1 MATNV
6 TSGNAWSNN
15 NNNFSGDDDN
25 NDATVATIHRLLQ
38 APVFLPVQHVL
49 ENVLPVVLVTI
60 AIVACFYLAAYP
72 LVVDRFMPQNRDNA
86 GNRRRLAYQATNLCT
101 NLCLGLA
108 GLYFQYVVLP
118 QSLSN
123 NNGNQDN
130 NDIIIVQ
137 DKIQGHDRLYVL
149 GAAQIGFQIWSIFMG
164 IWIVEE
170 STQMLI
176 HHVAVIFASSKSV
189 FLTNGFRY
197 FAPLGLG
204 MTELSSVPLSV
215 MNAFKNNATWRQQW
229 PQYYLA
235 SRLIFSFMFLGIR
248 IGLFVPQHMEYLRL
262 SGWVTYLAGDYEAL
276 AGGYRAFMAV
286 AWLGSAF
293 LLTLQLLWGALIVK
307 GVYNVIVPSS
317 IVRGEKKTTLGKKT
331 N

>member
-1 MATNV
+1 MNTTTIMATNV
-6 TSGNAWSNN
+6 TSDGNAWSRN
-15 NNNFSGDDDN
+15 DDD
-25 NDATVATIHRLLQ
+25 DAIATIHRLLQ
-38 APVFLPVQHVL
+38 APVFLPSQHLL
-49 ENVLPVVLVTI
+49 ENVLPVVLVTM
-60 AIVACFYLAAYP
+60 IVVTGFYLAAYP
-72 LVVDRFMPQNRDNA
+72 LVVNRFMPHNGNNA
-86 GNRRRLAYQATNLCT
+86 GHRRRLAYQSTNLCT

-123 NNGNQDN
+123 NNNM
-130 NDIIIVQ
+130 VEE
-137 DKIQGHDRLYVL
+137 KIQGHDPLYLL
-149 GAAQIGFQIWSIFMG
+149 GGAQIGFQIWSIVMG
-164 IWIVEE
+164 ICVVEE

-197 FAPLGLG
+197 YAPLGLG

-215 MNAFKNNATWRQQW
+215 MNAFKNNAVWRQQW

-235 SRLIFSFMFLGIR
+235 SRLIFSFLFLGIR
-248 IGLFVPQHMEYLRL
+248 IGLFVPQHIEYLRL
-262 SGWVTYLAGDYEAL
+262 SGWVTYLAGDYESL

-293 LLTLQLLWGALIVK
+293 LLTLQLLWGYLIVK
-307 GVYNVIVPSS
+307 GICNIIVPPST
-317 IVRGEKKTTLGKKT
+317 VRSGKTTTLGKKT